1 MTRAA
6 YESAIARVKA
16 NADPDARDIEM
27 LLSTADADEQALL
40 FHEAARARDEA
51 CGRRMA
57 VRGLVEFSS
66 YCGNSCFY
74 CGLNRANAAAE
85 RYRLSPREMLACA
98 GRVAGAG
105 IRTVVLQSGED
116 GTPAEELAGVVRAI
130 KERHDM
136 AVTLSVGE
144 RPRRDYALWKE
155 AGADRYLLRVESVD
169 AGLYA
174 SMHADRQVAS
184 RLRCLDDLR
193 DLGYQVGSG
202 IMVGPPGQTPAH
214 IAADLRF
221 FAARGFDMLGI
232 GAFIAHPRT
241 PFRDAPPGDVA
252 LALRVIAV
260 ARLLS
265 PRAWMPATTALGSM
279 DRDYRVDAL
288 RAGANVVMPNFTP
301 EPCKAK
307 YAIYPGKLCLKE
319 RAAGCRDEMAR
330 LAREAGLET
339 DWSRADALTADTP
352 RPVAV
357 RT

>member
-1 MTRAA
+1 
-6 YESAIARVKA
+6 
-16 NADPDARDIEM
+16 
-27 LLSTADADEQALL
+27 
-40 FHEAARARDEA
+40 
-51 CGRRMA
+51 
-57 VRGLVEFSS
+57 
-66 YCGNSCFY
+66 
-74 CGLNRANAAAE
+74 
-85 RYRLSPREMLACA
+85 
-98 GRVAGAG
+98 
-105 IRTVVLQSGED
+105 
-116 GTPAEELAGVVRAI
+116 
-130 KERHDM
+130 
-136 AVTLSVGE
+136 
-144 RPRRDYALWKE
+144 
-155 AGADRYLLRVESVD
+155 
-169 AGLYA
+169 
-174 SMHADRQVAS
+174 
-184 RLRCLDDLR
+184 
-193 DLGYQVGSG
+193 
-202 IMVGPPGQTPAH
+202 MVGPPGQTPAH

-232 GAFIAHPRT
+232 GAFIPHPRT